1 MLRALSTIATGLEAQ
16 QTNMDVIANNL
27 ANVNT
32 SGFKRDQAE
41 FQSLLY
47 QNQIQ
52 PGAQSTVNTQYP
64 SGLDLGTG
72 VRIASTKKIE
82 TQGNLQQTSN
92 PLDLAINGSGYF
104 QIMMPDG
111 EQAYT
116 RDGAF
121 QVNQNGQLVTADG
134 YQVLPAVTI
143 PGNATSVTIGTD
155 GTVSATL
162 PGSAQAQQI
171 GQVQLASF
179 INPQGLQPLGNG
191 LFVQTNASGAPQ
203 VGQPQNNGLGSV
215 QQGYL
220 EQSNVNIVE
229 SMVDLISS
237 QRAYQLGTEVA
248 KGADNEMSY
257 LANMGGA

>member
-16 QTNMDVIANNL
+16 QTNIDVIANNL

-32 SGFKRDQAE
+32 TGFKRDQAE

-52 PGAQSTVNTQYP
+52 PGAQSTVSTQYP

-72 VRIASTKKIE
+72 VRVASTKKIE
-82 TQGNLQQTSN
+82 TQGNLTSTGN
-92 PLDLAINGSGYF
+92 PLDVGINGSGYF
-104 QIMMPDG
+104 QVMLPDG

-116 RDGAF
+116 RSGAF
-121 QVNQNGQLVTADG
+121 QLNQNGQLVTADG
-134 YQVLPAVTI
+134 YQVLPGLTL
-143 PGNATSVTIGTD
+143 PNNATSVTVGSD

-162 PGSAQAQQI
+162 PGSSQAEQI
-171 GQVQLASF
+171 GQIQLASF
-179 INPQGLQPLGNG
+179 VNPQGLQPLSNG
-191 LFVQTNASGAPQ
+191 LFLQTNSSGAPQ
-203 VGQPQNNGLGSV
+203 VGQPQNNGLGSL

-229 SMVDLISS
+229 AMVNLIGS

-248 KGADNEMSY
+248 HGADNEMSY
-257 LANMGGA
+257 LANMATA

>member
-1 MLRALSTIATGLEAQ
+1 MFRALSTIATGLEAQ

-32 SGFKRDQAE
+32 TGFKRDQPE
-41 FQSLLY
+41 FESLLY

-72 VRIASTKKIE
+72 VRVASIKKIE
-82 TQGNLQQTSN
+82 TQGNLQQTGNS
-92 PLDLAINGSGYF
+92 LDVAINGSGYF
-104 QIMMPDG
+104 QVLLPDG

-116 RDGAF
+116 RNGSF
-121 QVNQNGQLVTADG
+121 QLNQNGQLVTADG
-134 YQVLPAVTI
+134 YQVLPGITL
-143 PGNATSVTIGTD
+143 PNNATSVTIGTD

-171 GQVQLASF
+171 SQLQLASF
-179 INPQGLQPLGNG
+179 INPQGLQPLSNG
-191 LFVQTNASGAPQ
+191 LFLQTNASGAPQ
-203 VGQPQNNGLGSV
+203 LGQPQNNGLGSL

-229 SMVDLISS
+229 SMVNLITS

-248 KGADNEMSY
+248 QGANNEMGY
-257 LANMGGA
+257 LANMGSP